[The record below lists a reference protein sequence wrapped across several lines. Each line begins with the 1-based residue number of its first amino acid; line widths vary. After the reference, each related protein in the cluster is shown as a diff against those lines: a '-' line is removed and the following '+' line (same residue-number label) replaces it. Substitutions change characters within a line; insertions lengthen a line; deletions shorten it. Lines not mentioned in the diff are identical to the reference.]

1 VIAFRS
7 KYGSFSCRELET
19 RQVELRLVLHE
30 LSAPVFDEYRMR
42 GEYEVIGV
50 GNRCELGAWDN
61 SQLAQV
67 RMAGEGSEDPRVLKM
82 VIRESDYPE
91 LVGMHRE
98 DLWINSRIRELQEMK
113 PASLLPAK

>member
-1 VIAFRS
+1 
-7 KYGSFSCRELET
+7 
-19 RQVELRLVLHE
+19 
-30 LSAPVFDEYRMR
+30 
-42 GEYEVIGV
+42 
-50 GNRCELGAWDN
+50 
-61 SQLAQV
+61 
-67 RMAGEGSEDPRVLKM
+67 MAGEGSEDPRVLKM